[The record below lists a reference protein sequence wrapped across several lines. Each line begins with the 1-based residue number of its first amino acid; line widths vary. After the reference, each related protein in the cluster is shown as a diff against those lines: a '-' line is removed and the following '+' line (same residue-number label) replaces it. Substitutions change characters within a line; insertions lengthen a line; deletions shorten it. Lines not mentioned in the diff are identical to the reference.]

1 MEGNPSN
8 LPVPSSQTIVLNVL
22 SPSTDEVPNKLT
34 FTGIPITTTVRAL
47 KERIQNAV
55 PARPSLPR
63 QRLIYQGKVLTSEET
78 SLKDIFGEDAIHRS
92 EPLSL
97 HLVLSPLPN
106 AHLRS
111 SSVPPTVNLAPQ
123 ANVHQQ
129 WNPPSVPSAINLTN
143 ATAPLQPVQQGGIPN
158 VQHAPDQLPP
168 SFNPQIPPFTGLP
181 TNPRQRSAPI
191 PPQVQNAINAQL
203 AAMSQHLAA
212 QFAPQGQQHLQGQPH
227 SHFHN
232 QQWQQPAFPQ
242 PSFQQIIAQQQQARA
257 AAGQHQSLQNN
268 MASGGSNNSQ
278 PFDSSNP
285 GNVNTVVRENQG
297 PNGESFRMVIQSS
310 SVSRPHS
317 RVSQRP
323 HSQSHTPQRSS
334 TPANAP
340 YNAFPNTGIST
351 SLPPQAANSLAMF
364 HQRLSAIETS
374 LASGSAPPQ
383 GVFDHAR
390 TYLENIANQ
399 PNTLPTGLGA
409 PLRTRLN
416 NLSIQAEHL
425 RANLNNLPPH
435 AFTNQQAAAGATQ
448 PHPLQ
453 AMPPLPASGSQP
465 GQQSVPGL
473 TALGPASRGAP
484 IVGSSTPIE
493 QSAHPSSASEI
504 YLLSSPAGPHSLLI
518 PLSGWYTTTLPSMVP
533 AIPRFQLPNSHQ
545 FVVPQSPPPSSA
557 ATEPSPNF
565 QAPQVSPP
573 NQAAAPPA
581 LIHIAQGQQQ
591 QGQQQ
596 QGQQQQ
602 GQQQQGQQQQGQQQQ
617 VQQQQNQNDQARD
630 LARILIP
637 LGGHLWLLIRLFGF
651 VYFFTAGGGH
661 RRAILLGICAFIVF
675 IANTGA
681 LRPLF
686 HTLWEPV
693 RRHVEGLIPLAA
705 AGDRDERQQRPR
717 FPQQVQQQQQ
727 GRIDNAAAD
736 DRNGQNNNHATQTR
750 QEPNE
755 PSPFDLAD
763 RLLRER
769 DEQSLFRR
777 AERAIALFVASLVPG
792 VGERHIAARDAAEAR
807 RLEVEQERESQAQRE
822 REGQE
827 ERDMDVQDAERVRRE
842 LVAPSHSPGLAETSG
857 REDPEASGEGIRE
870 RGKHGGDQRPLVE
883 I

>member
-1 MEGNPSN
+1 MLYVGLYGEPF
-8 LPVPSSQTIVLNVL
+8 
-22 SPSTDEVPNKLT
+22 STAKCV
-34 FTGIPITTTVRAL
+34 
-47 KERIQNAV
+47 Q
-55 PARPSLPR
+55 
-63 QRLIYQGKVLTSEET
+63 
-78 SLKDIFGEDAIHRS
+78 IHKS

-123 ANVHQQ
+123 ANVRQQ
-129 WNPPSVPSAINLTN
+129 WNPPFIPPAMNLAN
-143 ATAPLQPVQQGGIPN
+143 ATMPLQPTQQGGMPN
-158 VQHAPDQLPP
+158 VQQAPGQLPP
-168 SFNPQIPPFTGLP
+168 GFNPQIPPFTGLP
-181 TNPRQRSAPI
+181 TNPHQRSAPI
-191 PPQVQNAINAQL
+191 PPQVQNAINSQL

-212 QFAPQGQQHLQGQPH
+212 QFATQGHQHLQGQPH
-227 SHFHN
+227 NHFHN

-257 AAGQHQSLQNN
+257 AAGQHGVAQSLQNN

-278 PFDSSNP
+278 PFDPSNS

-297 PNGESFRMVIQSS
+297 PNGESFRMVIQSTS
-310 SVSRPHS
+310 ISRPHS
-317 RVSQRP
+317 RVSQRQ
-323 HSQSHTPQRSS
+323 HSQSHTPQRSL

-340 YNAFPNTGIST
+340 YNASPNIDIST

-364 HQRLSAIETS
+364 QQRLSAIETS

-390 TYLENIANQ
+390 TYLENMANQ
-399 PNTLPTGLGA
+399 PNTLPTGLEA

-416 NLSIQAEHL
+416 NLSIQAQHL
-425 RANLNNLPPH
+425 RANSNNLPPH
-435 AFTNQQAAAGATQ
+435 TFTNQQAMTEATQ

-453 AMPPLPASGSQP
+453 AMSPFPTSSLQP
-465 GQQSVPGL
+465 GQQPVPGP
-473 TALGPASRGAP
+473 TALNPTSRSAP
-484 IVGSSTPIE
+484 VVGTSTPIE
-493 QSAHPSSASEI
+493 QSAQPSPASEI

-518 PLSGWYTTTLPSMVP
+518 PPSGWYTTTLPSMMP
-533 AIPRFQLPNSHQ
+533 AIPQFQSPTSSQ
-545 FVVPQSPPPSSA
+545 FVLPQSPSPNSA
-557 ATEPSPNF
+557 ANEASPNL
-565 QAPQVSPP
+565 QAPQANPL
-573 NQAAAPPA
+573 NQTAAPPA
-581 LIHIAQGQQQ
+581 PIHIAQAQQQ
-591 QGQQQ
+591 RAQQQ
-596 QGQQQQ
+596 V
-602 GQQQQGQQQQGQQQQ
+602 
-617 VQQQQNQNDQARD
+617 VQQQQNQNNHARD

-705 AGDRDERQQRPR
+705 AGDRDERQQRPLR
-717 FPQQVQQQQQ
+717 PPQVQQQQQ
-727 GRIDNAAAD
+727 QQIDNAAAGEG
-736 DRNGQNNNHATQTR
+736 NGQNNYHATQTR
-750 QEPNE
+750 QGPSE
-755 PSPFDLAD
+755 PSPSDLAD

-807 RLEVEQERESQAQRE
+807 RLEVEQEREVQGQRE

-827 ERDMDVQDAERVRRE
+827 GREMEVQDAERVRRVS
-842 LVAPSHSPGLAETSG
+842 VAPPHSPGLAGTSG
-857 REDPEASGEGIRE
+857 SEDPGASGEGIRE
-870 RGKHGGDQRPLVE
+870 RGDHGGEQRPLVE

>member
-1 MEGNPSN
+1 M
-8 LPVPSSQTIVLNVL
+8 IVLNVL

-63 QRLIYQGKVLTSEET
+63 QRLIYQGKVLASEET
-78 SLKDIFGEDAIHRS
+78 SLKDVFGEDAIHKP

-111 SSVPPTVNLAPQ
+111 SSVPPAVNLAPQ
-123 ANVHQQ
+123 ANVRQQ
-129 WNPPSVPSAINLTN
+129 WNSTFVPPTMNLAN
-143 ATAPLQPVQQGGIPN
+143 AATPLQPMQQGSMPN
-158 VQHAPDQLPP
+158 AQQAPGELPP
-168 SFNPQIPPFTGLP
+168 GFTPQIPPFTGLP
-181 TNPRQRSAPI
+181 TNPHQRSAPI
-191 PPQVQNAINAQL
+191 HPQIQNAINSQL

-212 QFAPQGQQHLQGQPH
+212 QFAIQGPQHLQGQPH
-227 SHFHN
+227 NHVHN

-257 AAGQHQSLQNN
+257 AAGQHGVAQSPQNN

-278 PFDSSNP
+278 PIDPPNP
-285 GNVNTVVRENQG
+285 GNVNSVVRENQG
-297 PNGESFRMVIQSS
+297 PNGESFRMVIQSTS
-310 SVSRPHS
+310 ISRPHS

-323 HSQSHTPQRSS
+323 HSQSHTPQRPS
-334 TPANAP
+334 TPASAP
-340 YNAFPNTGIST
+340 YNTSPNIDIST

-364 HQRLSAIETS
+364 QQRLSAIETS

-390 TYLENIANQ
+390 TYLENMANQ
-399 PNTLPTGLGA
+399 ANTLPTGLEA
-409 PLRTRLN
+409 SLRTRLN
-416 NLSIQAEHL
+416 NLSIQAQHL
-425 RANLNNLPPH
+425 RANFNSFPPH
-435 AFTNQQAAAGATQ
+435 AFTNQQAMAGGTQ

-453 AMPPLPASGSQP
+453 AMPPFRTPGLQP
-465 GQQSVPGL
+465 GQQSVPGP
-473 TALGPASRGAP
+473 TALNLTSRGAP
-484 IVGSSTPIE
+484 TVRTSIPIE
-493 QSAHPSSASEI
+493 QSAQPSSGSEI

-518 PLSGWYTTTLPSMVP
+518 PPSGWYTTTLPSMTP
-533 AIPRFQLPNSHQ
+533 T
-545 FVVPQSPPPSSA
+545 VVPHFQSPASNHFVLPQPFPRNSA
-557 ATEPSPNF
+557 PNEPSPTL
-565 QAPQVSPP
+565 QAPQANPP
-573 NQAAAPPA
+573 NQTATPPA
-581 LIHIAQGQQQ
+581 PIHIAQARQQQ
-591 QGQQQ
+591 A
-596 QGQQQQ
+596 
-602 GQQQQGQQQQGQQQQ
+602 
-617 VQQQQNQNDQARD
+617 QQQQNQNNQARD

-693 RRHVEGLIPLAA
+693 RRHVDGLIPLAA
-705 AGDRDERQQRPR
+705 AGDRDARQQRPR
-717 FPQQVQQQQQ
+717 RPPQVQQQQQ
-727 GRIDNAAAD
+727 QQIDNAAAGD
-736 DRNGQNNNHATQTR
+736 SNDQNNNHATQTR
-750 QEPNE
+750 QGPNE
-755 PSPFDLAD
+755 PSPSDLAD

-792 VGERHIAARDAAEAR
+792 VGERHIAARDAAEAQ
-807 RLEVEQERESQAQRE
+807 RLEVEQDREVQAQRE

-827 ERDMDVQDAERVRRE
+827 EREIDVQDAERVRRE
-842 LVAPSHSPGLAETSG
+842 SVAPPYPPGLADTSG
-857 REDPEASGEGIRE
+857 REVPGASGEGIRE
-870 RGKHGGDQRPLVE
+870 RGEHRGEERPLVE